1 MASGHAA
8 QPTTHRRRRAATSRT
23 ASRPR
28 PPNQGRPPPALVF
41 ASLHVERRSNGL
53 RSVPIPH
60 LRDDQRAIAG
70 HPARF
75 KVVACGRRWGK
86 TTLGLAL
93 AVAHARQGRRV
104 WWVAPTYRLAF
115 QPWRTL
121 KAALHAEWVH
131 KLEAERHIDLPG
143 GGSIT
148 VRSADDPDSLRGVGL
163 DFVVVDEAAFTTP
176 ETWSAALRP
185 ALSDRGGEA
194 LIISTPCGHNWFYHA
209 FQRGQ
214 DPLVREWQSWRAP
227 TWANP
232 LIPPE
237 DIDEARAVLPRR
249 VFEQEYE
256 AAFLQNGGAVFR
268 GVRDA
273 VCTEPRSPAAA
284 RRCVMGVDFGRY
296 HDFTAAVVI
305 DADARP
311 VPAVV
316 AVDRYNE
323 ANWAV
328 QRARLAALARR
339 WSVQAILAE
348 ANAMGEPNIDAL
360 RAEGLPVEAFVTTA
374 QSKPRLIE
382 SLASAVE
389 SGGIALPDH
398 AQLLA
403 ELEAFTYELNPRT
416 NHTQYGA
423 PPGLHDD
430 TVIALALAWHLVCT
444 PRLSL
449 GIAEV

>member
-1 MASGHAA
+1 
-8 QPTTHRRRRAATSRT
+8 
-23 ASRPR
+23 
-28 PPNQGRPPPALVF
+28 
-41 ASLHVERRSNGL
+41 
-53 RSVPIPH
+53 
-60 LRDDQRAIAG
+60 
-70 HPARF
+70 
-75 KVVACGRRWGK
+75 
-86 TTLGLAL
+86 
-93 AVAHARQGRRV
+93 
-104 WWVAPTYRLAF
+104 
-115 QPWRTL
+115 
-121 KAALHAEWVH
+121 
-131 KLEAERHIDLPG
+131 
-143 GGSIT
+143 
-148 VRSADDPDSLRGVGL
+148 
-163 DFVVVDEAAFTTP
+163 
-176 ETWSAALRP
+176 
-185 ALSDRGGEA
+185 
-194 LIISTPCGHNWFYHA
+194 NWFYHA

-403 ELEAFTYELNPRT
+403 ELESFTYELNPRT

-449 GIAEV
+449 GIAEVGALSLRAVRLRSRRGFGVGWLLPAPDRSQGAVTKRRGVVRSCVPEPPPSADRMTVARKMVTCGYSPGSLFHI